1 MQGEPD
7 LIELKNNTF
16 LWDFDGSLRSPVE
29 FKMDVDWWHATESF
43 SAALK
48 NQSNRS
54 MLSFF
59 MGCKKVELQNELSL
73 LRQWIENNSDEE
85 DEMELVAPLYN
96 CIYCVLRFWGTGCYD
111 LDFIDT
117 TMQQSNIVCGG
128 DVLPVR
134 IPQQYQRAPSPL
146 PMYHDYYR

>member
-1 MQGEPD
+1 MEPA

-16 LWDFDGSLRSPVE
+16 LRDFDGSLRHPVE
-29 FKMDVDWWHATESF
+29 FNMVVEWWHSEVSI

-48 NQSNRS
+48 NECNKN
-54 MLSFF
+54 MLFTF
-59 MGCKKVELQNELSL
+59 MRCDEETLRNELSL
-73 LRQWIENNSDEE
+73 LRQWIENNRDEE

-96 CIYCVLRFWGTGCYD
+96 CIYCVLMFMGTGCYD

-117 TMQQSNIVCGG
+117 TMQQNNIVCGCA
-128 DVLPVR
+128 VAPVG